1 MSRLSK
7 KRKTREEEMSG
18 SKELSGEDKQVLEA
32 LAKNGG
38 PCGNKDI
45 VEATGLDKKIVS
57 KQVTAL

>member
-32 LAKNGG
+32 LAK
-38 PCGNKDI
+38 KWWTMR
-45 VEATGLDKKIVS
+45 E
-57 KQVTAL
+57 